1 MFLFYFILISMST
14 MAPKNIEKLIKKGR
28 LVPLIKE
35 ENNKFYLI
43 GYTRKSTS
51 RKNDKL
57 MLPTPELLQTPNV

>member
-1 MFLFYFILISMST
+1 MST
-14 MAPKNIEKLIKKGR
+14 ITPKNIEKLIKKGR

-35 ENNKFYLI
+35 KDGKFYLI

-57 MLPTPELLQTPNV
+57 MLPQPELLQTPTL

>member
-1 MFLFYFILISMST
+1 MST
-14 MAPKNIEKLIKKGR
+14 MSPKNIEKLIKKGR

-35 ENNKFYLI
+35 ENGKFYLI

-57 MLPTPELLQTPNV
+57 MLPQPELLQTPTI

>member
-1 MFLFYFILISMST
+1 MST
-14 MAPKNIEKLIKKGR
+14 MTPKNIEKLIKKGR

-35 ENNKFYLI
+35 ENDKFYLI

-57 MLPTPELLQTPNV
+57 MLPQPELLQTPTV